1 MCGAPRR
8 QHKRSKQQVKL
19 KLPED
24 VMFTKYRAL
33 AAILGVALIPVDA
46 LSLTCPEL
54 DGAYVVSE
62 ESPQVYLGFFGAPT
76 AEESIENPTGKYGSE
91 SMITSVRDP
100 SGPYGSLSGT
110 YSANNPHSIRP
121 PIIAKSQVGIT
132 YLTTNI
138 DLQGLSLATIDS
150 VCGKTSFLATQPA
163 LDTFPPPVA
172 KIGPGYSGN
181 WSDPTPGKDGHGF
194 QFEILPGN
202 AILAI
207 WFVFTPDGTGQTW
220 LYSQG
225 TYDPASNTVTLPAFL
240 SAGPKFPPDYNVSD
254 RHLTQWGTLT
264 FTFTDC
270 SHGTASWTSTA
281 QGYPASGSFP
291 IARVTTLAGLSC
303 P

>member
-1 MCGAPRR
+1 
-8 QHKRSKQQVKL
+8 
-19 KLPED
+19 
-24 VMFTKYRAL
+24 MFTKYRAL
-33 AAILGVALIPVDA
+33 AAIFGIALIPADA
-46 LSLTCPEL
+46 LSLTCPDL

-62 ESPQVYLGFFGAPT
+62 ENPQVYLGFFGAPS
-76 AEESIENPTGKYGSE
+76 AEESIENPAGKYGSQ

-132 YLTTNI
+132 YLTTNA

-150 VCGKTSFLATQPA
+150 VCGKTSFVSTQPA
-163 LDTFPPPVA
+163 LDTPPPPA
-172 KIGPGYSGN
+172 ATIGPGYSGN
-181 WSDPTPGKDGHGF
+181 WDDPTPGKDGHGF
-194 QFEILPGN
+194 QFEILPNHG
-202 AILAI
+202 ILAI

-225 TYDPASNTVTLPAFL
+225 SYDPTSNTVTLPAFL
-240 SAGPKFPPDYNVSD
+240 SVGPKFPPDYNVSD

-270 SHGTASWTSTA
+270 GHGTASWTSTA

-291 IARVTTLAGLSC
+291 IARVTSLAGMSC